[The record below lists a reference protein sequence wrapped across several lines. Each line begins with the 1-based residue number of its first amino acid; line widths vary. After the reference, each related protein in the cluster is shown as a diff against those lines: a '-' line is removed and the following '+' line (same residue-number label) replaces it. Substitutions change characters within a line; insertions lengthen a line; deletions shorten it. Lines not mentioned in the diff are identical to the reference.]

1 MGFTQWGLMLAM
13 TSPSHTKL
21 WLHQTNNYSLMPCLA
36 ASQLASYQNQ
46 LIQQKGSNSCQSL
59 VFFIINMYWSYP
71 PPSFSKKIY
80 TYKCWKIERIADFYF
95 YLNKYN
101 LSTVYN
107 TQSRHELSLNSLNDI
122 SGMQLNV
129 LVHVFSPF
137 VLKKKPTKMI
147 RSVIDY
153 LWGIPLFIKFITE
166 EYLEIKTKM
175 RGETKCTGHFLN
187 CKNIFYG
194 LYITEKIY

>member
-1 MGFTQWGLMLAM
+1 ML
-13 TSPSHTKL
+13 
-21 WLHQTNNYSLMPCLA
+21 
-36 ASQLASYQNQ
+36 
-46 LIQQKGSNSCQSL
+46 
-59 VFFIINMYWSYP
+59 
-71 PPSFSKKIY
+71 
-80 TYKCWKIERIADFYF
+80 KIERIADFYF

-137 VLKKKPTKMI
+137 VLKKNDKECN
-147 RSVIDY
+147 RLLVRNS
-153 LWGIPLFIKFITE
+153 LFSKFITE
-166 EYLEIKTKM
+166 EYLKIKTK
-175 RGETKCTGHFLN
+175 RRDETKCTGHFLN

>member
-1 MGFTQWGLMLAM
+1 M
-13 TSPSHTKL
+13 SVPSL
-21 WLHQTNNYSLMPCLA
+21 LHNKYV
-36 ASQLASYQNQ
+36 
-46 LIQQKGSNSCQSL
+46 LIL
-59 VFFIINMYWSYP
+59 P

-101 LSTVYN
+101 LSTVCN

-137 VLKKKPTKMI
+137 VLKKNPTKMI

-153 LWGIPLFIKFITE
+153 LWGIPLFSKFTTE
-166 EYLEIKTKM
+166 EYLEIKTK
-175 RGETKCTGHFLN
+175 RRDDTKCTGHFLN

>member
-1 MGFTQWGLMLAM
+1 M
-13 TSPSHTKL
+13 SVPSL
-21 WLHQTNNYSLMPCLA
+21 LHNKYV
-36 ASQLASYQNQ
+36 
-46 LIQQKGSNSCQSL
+46 LIL
-59 VFFIINMYWSYP
+59 P
-71 PPSFSKKIY
+71 TPPSFSKKIY

-137 VLKKKPTKMI
+137 VLKKNNKNDKECNRLLVRNFSFQQIYHWRILRNQNQKERWNQMHWTLFKLQK
-147 RSVIDY
+147 Y
-153 LWGIPLFIKFITE
+153 FLWIIHHRKNL
-166 EYLEIKTKM
+166 
-175 RGETKCTGHFLN
+175 LN
-187 CKNIFYG
+187 NWIFF
-194 LYITEKIY
+194 